1 MMKTN
6 SAARPAKHGWDDM
19 KTGAR
24 TNGPASLKVS
34 FSQMVPVTQRG
45 LVREVS
51 AVLCAAEHRHDGHAS
66 ALLKEVTREADASR
80 TTLLVVVK
88 PFDDQELSQE
98 QLAAWYQ
105 RLGFVEIQARPCVM
119 ARSPRTIQ

>member
-1 MMKTN
+1 
-6 SAARPAKHGWDDM
+6 
-19 KTGAR
+19 
-24 TNGPASLKVS
+24 
-34 FSQMVPVTQRG
+34 MVPPSQRG

-51 AVLCAAEHRHDGHAS
+51 AVLCDQAQRGKGHATS
-66 ALLKEVTREADASR
+66 LLACVIREADDSR

-88 PFDDQELSQE
+88 PFDDQQLTQE
-98 QLAAWYQ
+98 QLAEWYQ